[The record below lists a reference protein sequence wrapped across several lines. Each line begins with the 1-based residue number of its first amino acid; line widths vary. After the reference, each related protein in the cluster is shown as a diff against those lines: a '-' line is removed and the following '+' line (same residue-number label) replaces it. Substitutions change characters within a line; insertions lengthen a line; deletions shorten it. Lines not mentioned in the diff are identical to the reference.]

1 MLMVNVLPLTLLP
14 AGGTPREIEVGVKR
28 VGCSRNASRDV
39 EATRTSVEET
49 RARGFQMHPP
59 AGVCFRSRY
68 LLTNEDAIE
77 VQGPQTSGEAEFV
90 ALRHGGEIYVSVGSD
105 HNDRSLEE
113 LWTEM
118 LGKVFDTAK
127 SKQMVPAV
135 VAREAW
141 PYVEVRDHWDQLIVR
156 SYVTVAGER
165 IPYQDYTLSE
175 LLDLEYYL
183 DRCEWMREDGS
194 VLLGGSGSQV
204 PTVPESVF
212 QGQTSM
218 EGVTFPPDFQ
228 FEMVDPVLDRTIA
241 HAYDILPLEE
251 PGSLSL

>member
-1 MLMVNVLPLTLLP
+1 MLMKNVLPMKILP
-14 AGGTPREIEVGVKR
+14 AGGTPQEIELEVKK

-39 EATRTSVEET
+39 EATHASLEEI
-49 RARGFQMHPP
+49 RARGFLVHPP

-68 LLTNEDAIE
+68 LLTNEDEIE

-90 ALRHGGEIYVSVGSD
+90 AVRHGGEICVSVGSD

-135 VAREAW
+135 VARKAW
-141 PYVEVRDHWDQLIVR
+141 PYADVRDHWDQLAIR
-156 SYVTVAGER
+156 SYVTVSGER
-165 IPYQDYTLSE
+165 IPYQDYPLSE

-183 DRCEWMREDGS
+183 SRCDWLGEDGS
-194 VLLGGSGSQV
+194 VLLGGSRGQV
-204 PTVPESVF
+204 PGVPEAVF
-212 QGQTSM
+212 QGQSSM
-218 EGVTFPPDFQ
+218 QGVTFPPDFQ
-228 FEMVDPVLDRTIA
+228 FELVDPVLGRTIS
-241 HAYDILPLEE
+241 HAYDISSLEE
-251 PGSLSL
+251 PGSPSL